1 MRKHLVLF
9 TTLLSLAIAL
19 RAVPALV
26 LEEPFSTDVWPLL
39 RISSRLVSDP
49 DAKIWDDGLFDGY
62 NNRWPG
68 VSLANAVISLVS
80 GVGVS
85 GVYSFLS
92 MASVTVAYSVLMAA
106 TLRSMGARGWGR
118 VLQGLLFL
126 IFAPPFLVFTSST
139 LKEVYAYPF
148 LLGIVYLVVKLRG
161 WRFLLLLT
169 VFSVAISLTH
179 HLASVILLS
188 FLATYTIL
196 NVVARFTAKN
206 VNADFGKPLSAF
218 TVLLAV
224 FATYLA
230 VYGAR
235 GLAGLSFGL
244 GDVLV
249 LIAYAVFV
257 YGLAF
262 LLLEFRMS
270 FPAKVAA
277 VFSVLPIVYAQMF
290 LPIVAGLDVVGLPYV
305 FYATPL
311 ALGFVFSAFLFR
323 WDLGRREAVVALS
336 FLLPVVTFSL
346 YIILYKSDMFSV
358 LHRFLLYTV
367 FPFAIAMSFAGG
379 RGAIRFLASLAIL
392 FFAVLTVFNV
402 VFVGD
407 EFTFYWKYGRGEV
420 EGFSTVFSLTEAKC
434 VLLGDAKVKYFGSM
448 VREVSS
454 VPPWIRRVRGEC
466 AVTLL
471 YRDNF
476 RFGYAIGAVNVVK
489 TAAALGNMVYN
500 SGVVYAYGV

>member
-106 TLRSMGARGWGR
+106 TLRSMGARWGR

-161 WRFLLLLT
+161 WRFLLLTT
-169 VFSVAISLTH
+169 VFSAAISLTH

-188 FLATYTIL
+188 FLATYIIL
-196 NVVARFTAKN
+196 SCAARFTAKN

-277 VFSVLPIVYAQMF
+277 TFSVLPIVYAQMF
-290 LPIVAGLDVVGLPYV
+290 LPIIAGLDVVGLPYV

-336 FLLPVVTFSL
+336 FLLPIVTFSL
-346 YIILYKSDMFSV
+346 YIILYKSDMFSIV
-358 LHRFLLYTV
+358 HRFLLYTV
-367 FPFAIAMSFAGG
+367 FPFTIALSSVGNRSVAG
-379 RGAIRFLASLAIL
+379 LLVSLATL
-392 FFAVLTVFNV
+392 FFAVITVFNV
-402 VFVGD
+402 VLVGD
-407 EFTFYWKYGRGEV
+407 EFTFYWKYSKGEV
-420 EGFSTVFSLTEAKC
+420 EGFSTVFSLSESRC
-434 VLLGDAKVKYFGSM
+434 LIVGDAKVKYFGLM
-448 VREVSS
+448 VRGVNSI
-454 VPPWIRRVRGEC
+454 PPWIRGVRGEC